1 MDNEKCPLLPGK
13 LIDVLIQQYNEGN
26 QVGLVKDD
34 NNPDIY
40 YYKDTNEEVSNNY
53 LWYGGHHWRILEFN
67 VSKNSITLISQQ
79 PLTSIQF
86 TKTVWKD
93 ENEYNTTFINS
104 WLNEY
109 FINTLDND
117 VKNNINDSMF
127 NIGPYNNVS
136 EIVTNKKVGLLDFDQ
151 YERVGGYNSFLTIK
165 DYFWLGNYYDSTNI
179 SVIKNDGNM
188 FGRYLV
194 SSLGVRPVIYL
205 NLDVLKKILLMEMVL
220 LKNLII
226 LNNILHKIFDI
237 V

>member
-1 MDNEKCPLLPGK
+1 
-13 LIDVLIQQYNEGN
+13 
-26 QVGLVKDD
+26 
-34 NNPDIY
+34 
-40 YYKDTNEEVSNNY
+40 
-53 LWYGGHHWRILEFN
+53 
-67 VSKNSITLISQQ
+67 
-79 PLTSIQF
+79 
-86 TKTVWKD
+86 
-93 ENEYNTTFINS
+93 
-104 WLNEY
+104 
-109 FINTLDND
+109 
-117 VKNNINDSMF
+117 MF